1 MFLPRRKI
9 NFHFPVILQCQGK
22 NVAHAWSVVKPILPG
37 ENRGRGEGRAAAAF
51 ALVHNGSPQQA
62 QKGPE
67 FGTWSQM

>member
-37 ENRGRGEGRAAAAF
+37 ENMGGAAF